1 MQDLLL
7 QYGLWIVVAVAA
19 LALLSGLAAYM
30 LHLNRKLKLSEQKL
44 KLMTLQIEKSSA
56 KLQRLST
63 VDGLTRISNRRLFD
77 ETLAREWARAVRTE
91 TSIAVIMI
99 DIDYFKVHN
108 DKYGHQAGDECLK
121 QVAAM
126 LDKIVHRATDLVARY
141 GGEEFAVILP
151 DVDLKG
157 ASAVAE
163 KMRMAV
169 EKLKLPHCHSVTG
182 HDVTISLGV
191 AAVVPAKDSTSHEL
205 VAAADQALY
214 RAKAVGRNQ
223 VIEA

>member
-1 MQDLLL
+1 MQDLLR
-7 QYGLWIVVAVAA
+7 QYGLWIIVAVAA
-19 LALLSGLAAYM
+19 LALLSGLAAYF
-30 LHLNRKLKLSEQKL
+30 LHLNRKLKASDQKL
-44 KLMTLQIEKSSA
+44 KLMTLQLEKSSA

-77 ETLAREWARAVRTE
+77 ETLAREWARAVRSE
-91 TSIAVIMI
+91 TSIAVIMV
-99 DIDYFKVHN
+99 DIDHFKAHN

-121 QVAAM
+121 QVAVM
-126 LDKIVHRATDLVARY
+126 LDKILHRATDLVARY

-151 DVDLKG
+151 DVNLKG

-163 KMRMAV
+163 RMRVAV
-169 EKLKLPHCHSVTG
+169 ENLKLSHCHSVTG

-191 AAVVPAKDSTSHEL
+191 AAIVPAKDSTSHEL